1 MDNKYE
7 EEIEILDVFDD
18 EEENNVEEPVKEEV
32 QQEVKVEEP
41 PVYEPVNNYENI
53 ESSVENDSSD
63 DDILQGVDIP
73 DFDPEENVDQS
84 TEVEEPFF
92 GYNFSQ
98 NNNVE
103 PQVNDQPLV
112 SENISIN
119 DQSTETQADDI
130 FSFDFN
136 NDYKTEQ
143 TDFSGNIAEVP
154 AFEDNNV
161 QLNAVEEPDVSEELN
176 YPSQDI
182 QESVIDDFN
191 INDQFVESN
200 ESVESNIENNVEN
213 EVSET
218 EDNVVSNVDDNEMTT
233 DNVEQEKEPEDN
245 KEEEPKK
252 ELKLKKKK
260 SKKKTDPKTVLFVL
274 LLILLIV
281 AFAVLAPSLIE
292 SFM

>member
-18 EEENNVEEPVKEEV
+18 EEENTVEEPVKEEV
-32 QQEVKVEEP
+32 QQEVKVEET
-41 PVYEPVNNYENI
+41 PVSEPVNNYENI
-53 ESSVENDSSD
+53 ESPVENDSSD
-63 DDILQGVDIP
+63 DDILHGVDIP
-73 DFDPEENVDQS
+73 DFDPEENVDQP

-98 NNNVE
+98 NNDVE

-119 DQSTETQADDI
+119 DQSTETPADDI

-143 TDFSGNIAEVP
+143 TDFSGDIAEAP
-154 AFEDNNV
+154 AFEDDNV
-161 QLNAVEEPDVSEELN
+161 QLNAVEEPAVSEELN
-176 YPSQDI
+176 YSSQDT
-182 QESVIDDFN
+182 QESAIDDFS
-191 INDQFVESN
+191 INDQAVESN
-200 ESVESNIENNVEN
+200 ESVESNIENNIEN

-218 EDNVVSNVDDNEMTT
+218 EDNVVSNADNNEMTT

-245 KEEEPKK
+245 KEEEPEK

-260 SKKKTDPKTVLFVL
+260 SKKKNDPKTVLFVL

>member
-18 EEENNVEEPVKEEV
+18 EEENTVEEPVKEEV
-32 QQEVKVEEP
+32 QQEVKVEET

-53 ESSVENDSSD
+53 ESPVENDSSD
-63 DDILQGVDIP
+63 DDVLQGVDIP
-73 DFDPEENVDQS
+73 EFDPEENVDQP

-98 NNNVE
+98 NNDVE

-119 DQSTETQADDI
+119 DQSTETPADDI

-143 TDFSGNIAEVP
+143 TDFSGDIAEAP
-154 AFEDNNV
+154 AFEDDNV
-161 QLNAVEEPDVSEELN
+161 QLNAVEEPAVSEELN
-176 YPSQDI
+176 YPSQDT

-218 EDNVVSNVDDNEMTT
+218 EDNVVSNADNNEMTT

-245 KEEEPKK
+245 KEEPEK

-260 SKKKTDPKTVLFVL
+260 SKKKNDPKTVLFVL